1 MFWPIR
7 TIFYRR
13 IASATEA
20 AAAAHFCSAPV
31 APRNRKKKSG
41 ELQQR
46 RRRRKKKRARAGTR
60 GGSGDGSGR
69 SEVDALQPGLRQRH
83 RRRRP
88 QPPEGDSLD
97 HPPTPGIPA
106 PPFSLADPPLKR
118 PLDRG
123 VGRRGILRRRPGSRG
138 WRTQNSCC
146 YFFRNQLLI
155 SARVVLTAEL
165 FIGPWGTLGTLA
177 CFHADQSLV
186 SSSIAIW
193 VLCWRVEWPS
203 GVWSVGVMGC
213 TPIPIPSPKSPP
225 WEESNCSLCANS
237 LCEFHG
243 FTKTSYV

>member
-1 MFWPIR
+1 MFWPIG

-138 WRTQNSCC
+138 WRTRNSCC

-155 SARVVLTAEL
+155 SARMVLTAGL
-165 FIGPWGTLGTLA
+165 LGHGGHWERLHV
-177 CFHADQSLV
+177 FMRISLWSLV
-186 SSSIAIW
+186 RLQSGCYVGEWSG
-193 VLCWRVEWPS
+193 RV
-203 GVWSVGVMGC
+203 GC
-213 TPIPIPSPKSPP
+213 DP
-225 WEESNCSLCANS
+225 WE
-237 LCEFHG
+237 
-243 FTKTSYV
+243 